1 MARFRRDEASLASLL
16 SRARLADGKTLGA
29 ARLLDANLTL
39 EAVAAILV
47 EDGLTTSAIEGERLD
62 LDALRSS
69 VARRLRLPTA
79 GLPSPPRAVDG
90 LIDVLLD
97 VTWQHDAP
105 LSAAQRGHCSNASTV
120 EMLMPGYCKRNGI
133 AAPPAPQAPRC
144 SAIPGRARVAPVPAD
159 PG

>member
-1 MARFRRDEASLASLL
+1 MARFRRDEASLAPLL
-16 SRARLADGKTLGA
+16 SRARLAEGKTLGA

-97 VTWQHDAP
+97 VTRRHDAP

-120 EMLMPGYCKRNGI
+120 EMLIAWLLQAKWHRCASSSTGAKVFSHSGTCQGGPGTG
-133 AAPPAPQAPRC
+133 
-144 SAIPGRARVAPVPAD
+144 
-159 PG
+159 